1 MSQSNGNRP
10 FDVCLQDYTG
20 STDADHS
27 DRVRFMPSP
36 SANDIP
42 HFLQHRR
49 GQLIAKLRSVAE
61 SISKF
66 ADRAKASEGRIEKLL
81 MAADIGSVQQEIEQ
95 ERGRLQVW
103 SLALEMKR
111 AELASIA
118 QRVAS

>member
-1 MSQSNGNRP
+1 MLKASVNKSSGLSPQADSAI
-10 FDVCLQDYTG
+10 
-20 STDADHS
+20 TDLDHNP
-27 DRVRFMPSP
+27 VVPFMPVP

-42 HFLQHRR
+42 EFLQHRR
-49 GQLIAKLRSVAE
+49 GKLLAKLRSVAE

-66 ADRAKASEGRIEKLL
+66 ADRAKASEDRIEKLL
-81 MAADIGSVQQEIEQ
+81 MAADIGSVQQAIEQ